1 MDTKL
6 FRQALIKF
14 AAGLLLVGVLLFI
27 PAGSLKY
34 WQAWLLICILFI
46 PMFIAGLIMMKTSP
60 ELLRKRLN
68 AREEEGEQKEV
79 VLFSGLMFLAAFVL
93 AGFNWRFGWIPLPKA
108 VSYIAAVVFLL
119 AYALYAQVLRE
130 NEYLSRTI
138 EVQENQRVIDTGLY
152 GVVRHPM
159 YMSTVFLFLSMPL
172 VLGSLISF
180 VIMLADIPIIA
191 KRIRNEEKVL
201 EEGLKGY
208 REYKNKVRYK
218 VIPFIW

>member
-34 WQAWLLICILFI
+34 WQAWLLICILFV
-46 PMFIAGLIMMKTSP
+46 PMFIAGLIMMQKSP

-152 GVVRHPM
+152 GIVRHPM

-180 VIMLADIPIIA
+180 VIMLAYVPIIA